1 MALGKNIIQLQEELT
16 YMPMQRLIQLVGDP
30 NSEYGSLPLMEI
42 KNRQELQNASAQAP
56 QSTVADDI
64 ISTATTPVGI
74 SPPGQTQI
82 ANGGISNIPM
92 GMADGGEVEVKK
104 ELPSAFRNIFT
115 PVTDTGNE
123 TVDNTIGMLMNIPDF
138 LVNTFDG
145 VKGTSLKDTI
155 NLARGYPELVHE
167 DSYQFE
173 LENFLSGK
181 YDKYKDR
188 LKKDGVPSK
197 LYQEGGSVYSNPYFG
212 DADPEEVKKLQEQ
225 NPNLSTEDAVAMILG
240 IDTADITTRQG
251 FSEGGKTNNDLPN
264 KGLEALNKVAPDVVD
279 RMGFYEGGITRLQS
293 GGRPF
298 NTMLAVP
305 PQITSQGDDAVLD
318 YYNAGLESLKNQRL
332 ERERKILER
341 VGGDA
346 SKLTLRDSRGLEF
359 LDREIEKTQSNVDR
373 INRRITGKAKRFSDL
388 VETEEGTALVSDF
401 VGTDDSK
408 QETTDT
414 DSKQKPLTQE
424 EINKLFETT
433 NTSSGILD
441 IAKTRESLGLQS
453 KEELEKDKQALL
465 LLGLGSAI
473 GGAKD
478 LSDITKGVL
487 PVAKELTNMDRAMSK
502 ENLALFSALNKNT
515 AQDLFNKDTIALKNI
530 SQVIT
535 EMDESGEQGSE
546 RYNKAVALR
555 DALLRKLDLQG
566 YLTGS
571 QPTLKISSSNVPSV
585 G

>member
-16 YMPMQRLIQLVGDP
+16 YMPMQKLVQLVGDP

-42 KNRQELQNASAQAP
+42 KNRQDLQNASAQAP

-92 GMADGGEVEVKK
+92 AMAGGGTVRYNEGGLGDIREMLGVPREGFTQREDYPPIYDDDGNIVGYDTRTKLGKKFADYLNVDSKK

-115 PVTDTGNE
+115 PVTDTGNKA
-123 TVDNTIGMLMNIPDF
+123 VDNTIGMIMNIPDLF
-138 LVNTFDG
+138 LNTFDG
-145 VKGTSLKDTI
+145 IEGTSKKDSI

-173 LENFLSGK
+173 LENFSGK

-251 FSEGGKTNNDLPN
+251 FYGGGVADLIGKTPTIRPIDRYNVEELAEQS
-264 KGLEALNKVAPDVVD
+264 KESAEKALAELRAKYGDNIPRDELYGISYLFQDQADYENMLKK
-279 RMGFYEGGITRLQS
+279 YEGRDAAE
-293 GGRPF
+293 
-298 NTMLAVP
+298 LA
-305 PQITSQGDDAVLD
+305 
-318 YYNAGLESLKNQRL
+318 R
-332 ERERKILER
+332 RERVIS
-341 VGGDA
+341 G
-346 SKLTLRDSRGLEF
+346 
-359 LDREIEKTQSNVDR
+359 IKTIPD
-373 INRRITGKAKRFSDL
+373 DL
-388 VETEEGTALVSDF
+388 
-401 VGTDDSK
+401 K
-408 QETTDT
+408 QKTTDT
-414 DSKQKPLTQE
+414 DSEKKPLTQE
-424 EINKLFETT
+424 EINNLTEEI
-433 NTSSGILD
+433 NTSAGILD
-441 IAKTRESLGLQS
+441 IAKTRELLGLQS

-502 ENLALFSALNKNT
+502 ENIALFSALNKNT
-515 AQDLFNKDTIALKNI
+515 GQDLFNKDTVALKNI
-530 SQVIT
+530 SQVIK

>member
-42 KNRQELQNASAQAP
+42 KNRQELQNASAKAP

-92 GMADGGEVEVKK
+92 GMAGGGEVEVKK
-104 ELPSAFRNIFT
+104 ELPSAFRNILT
-115 PVTDTGNE
+115 PVTDTGNK
-123 TVDNTIGMLMNIPDF
+123 TVDNTLGMLMNIPDF

-173 LENFLSGK
+173 LENFLGK

-188 LKKDGVPSK
+188 LKKDGVQSK
-197 LYQEGGSVYSNPYFG
+197 LYQEGGSVYNNPYFG
-212 DADPEEVKKLQEQ
+212 NADPEEVRKLQEQ

-251 FSEGGKTNNDLPN
+251 FSEGGKTDNDLPN

-279 RMGFYEGGITRLQS
+279 RMGYVEGGITRLQS

-305 PQITSQGDDAVLD
+305 PQIVSQGDDAVLD

-332 ERERKILER
+332 EREKEILER

-359 LDREIEKTQSNVDR
+359 LDREIEKTKYNVDR

-388 VETEEGTALVSDF
+388 VETEEGQNVVSDF
-401 VGTDDSK
+401 VGTDDLK
-408 QETTDT
+408 QETTNT
-414 DSKQKPLTQE
+414 DSEQKPLTQE

-433 NTSSGILD
+433 DTSSGIQTL
-441 IAKTRESLGLQS
+441 REQLGLQS

-502 ENLALFSALNKNT
+502 ENIALYSALNKNT
-515 AQDLFNKDTIALKNI
+515 GQDLFNKDTVALKNI
-530 SQVIT
+530 SQVIK

-571 QPTLKISSSNVPSV
+571 QPTLKILSSNVPSV

>member
-16 YMPMQRLIQLVGDP
+16 YMPMQKLIQLVGDP

-104 ELPSAFRNIFT
+104 EFPSAFRNIFT
-115 PVTDTGNE
+115 PVTDTGNKA
-123 TVDNTIGMLMNIPDF
+123 VDNTIGMLMNIPDLF
-138 LVNTFDG
+138 VNTFDG
-145 VKGTSLKDTI
+145 VKGTSLKDKI
-155 NLARGYPELVHE
+155 NLERGYPELVHE
-167 DSYQFE
+167 NSYQFE
-173 LENFLSGK
+173 LENFLGGRF
-181 YDKYKDR
+181 DKYKDR

-197 LYQEGGSVYSNPYFG
+197 LYQEGGSVYNNPYFG
-212 DADPEEVKKLQEQ
+212 NADPEEVKKLQEQ
-225 NPNLSTEDAVAMILG
+225 NPNLSTEDAVAIILG

-251 FSEGGKTNNDLPN
+251 FSEGGKTDKELPN

-279 RMGFYEGGITRLQS
+279 RMGFYGGGLADIIGKTPTI
-293 GGRPF
+293 RPIDRY
-298 NTMLAVP
+298 NIEELAK
-305 PQITSQGDDAVLD
+305 QNKESAEQAL
-318 YYNAGLESLKNQRL
+318 AGLRAKYGDNIPREELYGIAYLFQDQEDYENMLKKYEARDAAEL
-332 ERERKILER
+332 ARREKVIS
-341 VGGDA
+341 G
-346 SKLTLRDSRGLEF
+346 
-359 LDREIEKTQSNVDR
+359 IET
-373 INRRITGKAKRFSDL
+373 IPSDL
-388 VETEEGTALVSDF
+388 KKEV
-401 VGTDDSK
+401 
-408 QETTDT
+408 TDT
-414 DSKQKPLTQE
+414 NTDSEKKPLTQE
-424 EINKLFETT
+424 EINKLFEST

-441 IAKTRESLGLQS
+441 IAKTREALGLQS

-478 LSDITKGVL
+478 LSDITRGVL

-502 ENLALFSALNKNT
+502 ENIALFSALNKNT
-515 AQDLFNKDTIALKNI
+515 GQDLFNKDTVALKNI
-530 SQVIT
+530 SQVIK

>member
-42 KNRQELQNASAQAP
+42 KNRQDLQNASAKAP

-92 GMADGGEVEVKK
+92 GMAGGGEVEVKK
-104 ELPSAFRNIFT
+104 ELPSAFRNILT
-115 PVTDTGNE
+115 PVTDTGNK
-123 TVDNTIGMLMNIPDF
+123 TVDNTLGMLMNIPDF

-173 LENFLSGK
+173 LENFLGK

-188 LKKDGVPSK
+188 LKKDGVQSK
-197 LYQEGGSVYSNPYFG
+197 LYQEGGSVYNNPYFG
-212 DADPEEVKKLQEQ
+212 NADPEEVRKLQEQ

-251 FSEGGKTNNDLPN
+251 FSEGGKTDNDLPN

-279 RMGFYEGGITRLQS
+279 RMGYVEGGITRLQS

-305 PQITSQGDDAVLD
+305 PQIVSQGDDAVLD

-332 ERERKILER
+332 EREKEILER

-359 LDREIEKTQSNVDR
+359 LDREIEKTKYNVDR

-388 VETEEGTALVSDF
+388 VETEEGQNVVSDF
-401 VGTDDSK
+401 VGTDDLK
-408 QETTDT
+408 QETTNT
-414 DSKQKPLTQE
+414 DSEQKPLTQE

-433 NTSSGILD
+433 DTSSGIQTL
-441 IAKTRESLGLQS
+441 REQLGLQS

-502 ENLALFSALNKNT
+502 ENIALYSALNKNT
-515 AQDLFNKDTIALKNI
+515 GQDLFNKDTVALKNI
-530 SQVIT
+530 SQVIK

-571 QPTLKISSSNVPSV
+571 QPTLKILSSNVPSV

>member
-16 YMPMQRLIQLVGDP
+16 YMPMQKLIQLVGDP

-92 GMADGGEVEVKK
+92 GMA
-104 ELPSAFRNIFT
+104 
-115 PVTDTGNE
+115 
-123 TVDNTIGMLMNIPDF
+123 
-138 LVNTFDG
+138 
-145 VKGTSLKDTI
+145 
-155 NLARGYPELVHE
+155 
-167 DSYQFE
+167 
-173 LENFLSGK
+173 
-181 YDKYKDR
+181 
-188 LKKDGVPSK
+188 
-197 LYQEGGSVYSNPYFG
+197 EGGSVYNNPYFG
-212 DADPEEVKKLQEQ
+212 NADPEEVKKLQEQ
-225 NPNLSTEDAVAMILG
+225 NPNLSTEDAVAIILG

-251 FSEGGKTNNDLPN
+251 FSEGGKTDKELPN

-279 RMGFYEGGITRLQS
+279 RMGFYGGGLADIIGKTPTI
-293 GGRPF
+293 RPIDRY
-298 NTMLAVP
+298 NIEELAK
-305 PQITSQGDDAVLD
+305 QNKESAEQAL
-318 YYNAGLESLKNQRL
+318 AGLRAKYGDNIPREELYGIAYLFQDQEDYENMLKKYEARDAAEL
-332 ERERKILER
+332 ARREKVIS
-341 VGGDA
+341 G
-346 SKLTLRDSRGLEF
+346 
-359 LDREIEKTQSNVDR
+359 IET
-373 INRRITGKAKRFSDL
+373 IPSDL
-388 VETEEGTALVSDF
+388 KKEV
-401 VGTDDSK
+401 
-408 QETTDT
+408 TDT
-414 DSKQKPLTQE
+414 NTDSEKKPLTQE
-424 EINKLFETT
+424 EINKLFEST

-441 IAKTRESLGLQS
+441 IAKTREALGLQS

-478 LSDITKGVL
+478 LSDITRGVL

-502 ENLALFSALNKNT
+502 ENIALFSALNKNT
-515 AQDLFNKDTIALKNI
+515 GQDLFNKDTVALKNI
-530 SQVIT
+530 SQVIK

-571 QPTLKISSSNVPSV
+571 QP
-585 G
+585 

>member
-1 MALGKNIIQLQEELT
+1 
-16 YMPMQRLIQLVGDP
+16 
-30 NSEYGSLPLMEI
+30 
-42 KNRQELQNASAQAP
+42 
-56 QSTVADDI
+56 
-64 ISTATTPVGI
+64 
-74 SPPGQTQI
+74 
-82 ANGGISNIPM
+82 M
-92 GMADGGEVEVKK
+92 GYV
-104 ELPSAFRNIFT
+104 
-115 PVTDTGNE
+115 
-123 TVDNTIGMLMNIPDF
+123 
-138 LVNTFDG
+138 
-145 VKGTSLKDTI
+145 
-155 NLARGYPELVHE
+155 
-167 DSYQFE
+167 
-173 LENFLSGK
+173 
-181 YDKYKDR
+181 
-188 LKKDGVPSK
+188 
-197 LYQEGGSVYSNPYFG
+197 
-212 DADPEEVKKLQEQ
+212 
-225 NPNLSTEDAVAMILG
+225 
-240 IDTADITTRQG
+240 
-251 FSEGGKTNNDLPN
+251 
-264 KGLEALNKVAPDVVD
+264 
-279 RMGFYEGGITRLQS
+279 EGGITRLQS

-305 PQITSQGDDAVLD
+305 PQIVSQGDDAVLD

-332 ERERKILER
+332 EREKEILER

-359 LDREIEKTQSNVDR
+359 LDREIEKTKYNVDR

-388 VETEEGTALVSDF
+388 VETEEGQNVVSDF
-401 VGTDDSK
+401 VGTDDLK
-408 QETTDT
+408 QETTNT
-414 DSKQKPLTQE
+414 DSEQKPLTQE

-433 NTSSGILD
+433 DTSSGIQTL
-441 IAKTRESLGLQS
+441 REQLGLQS

-502 ENLALFSALNKNT
+502 ENIALYSALNKNT
-515 AQDLFNKDTIALKNI
+515 GQDLFNKDTVALKNI
-530 SQVIT
+530 SQVIK

-571 QPTLKISSSNVPSV
+571 QPTLKILSSNVPSV

>member
-115 PVTDTGNE
+115 PVTDTGNKA
-123 TVDNTIGMLMNIPDF
+123 VDNTLGMLMNIPDF

-173 LENFLSGK
+173 LENFLGK

-251 FSEGGKTNNDLPN
+251 FYGGGIADIIGKTPTIRPIDRYNIEELAKQN
-264 KGLEALNKVAPDVVD
+264 KESAEQAL
-279 RMGFYEGGITRLQS
+279 
-293 GGRPF
+293 
-298 NTMLAVP
+298 
-305 PQITSQGDDAVLD
+305 
-318 YYNAGLESLKNQRL
+318 AGLRAKYGDNIPREELYGIAYLFQDQEDYENMLKKYEARDAAEL
-332 ERERKILER
+332 ARREKVIS
-341 VGGDA
+341 G
-346 SKLTLRDSRGLEF
+346 
-359 LDREIEKTQSNVDR
+359 IKT
-373 INRRITGKAKRFSDL
+373 FPSDL
-388 VETEEGTALVSDF
+388 
-401 VGTDDSK
+401 K
-408 QETTDT
+408 QEVTDTNTNTDT
-414 DSKQKPLTQE
+414 DSEKKPLTQE

-433 NTSSGILD
+433 NTSGGILD
-441 IAKTRESLGLQS
+441 IAKARESLGLQS

-478 LSDITKGVL
+478 LSDITRGVL

-502 ENLALFSALNKNT
+502 ENIALFSA
-515 AQDLFNKDTIALKNI
+515 
-530 SQVIT
+530 
-535 EMDESGEQGSE
+535 
-546 RYNKAVALR
+546 
-555 DALLRKLDLQG
+555 
-566 YLTGS
+566 
-571 QPTLKISSSNVPSV
+571 
-585 G
+585 

>member
-92 GMADGGEVEVKK
+92 GMAGGGEVEVKK
-104 ELPSAFRNIFT
+104 ELPSAFRNILT
-115 PVTDTGNE
+115 PVTDTGNK
-123 TVDNTIGMLMNIPDF
+123 TVDNTLGMLMNIPDF

-173 LENFLSGK
+173 LENFLGK

-188 LKKDGVPSK
+188 LKKDGVQSK
-197 LYQEGGSVYSNPYFG
+197 LYQEGGSVYNNPYFG
-212 DADPEEVKKLQEQ
+212 NADPEEVRKLQEQ

-251 FSEGGKTNNDLPN
+251 FSEGGKTDNDLPN

-279 RMGFYEGGITRLQS
+279 RMGYVEGGITRLQS

-305 PQITSQGDDAVLD
+305 PQIVSQGDDAVLD

-332 ERERKILER
+332 EREKEILER

-359 LDREIEKTQSNVDR
+359 LDREIEKTKYNVDR

-388 VETEEGTALVSDF
+388 VETEEGQNVVSDF
-401 VGTDDSK
+401 VGTDDLK
-408 QETTDT
+408 QETTNT
-414 DSKQKPLTQE
+414 DSEQKPLTQE

-433 NTSSGILD
+433 DTSSGIQTL
-441 IAKTRESLGLQS
+441 REQLGLQS

-502 ENLALFSALNKNT
+502 ENIALYSALNKNT
-515 AQDLFNKDTIALKNI
+515 GQDLFNKDTVALKNI
-530 SQVIT
+530 SQVIK

-571 QPTLKISSSNVPSV
+571 QPTLKILSSNVPSV

>member
-92 GMADGGEVEVKK
+92 GMAGGGEVEVKK
-104 ELPSAFRNIFT
+104 ELPSAFRNILT
-115 PVTDTGNE
+115 PVTDTGNK
-123 TVDNTIGMLMNIPDF
+123 TVDNTLGMLMNIPDF

-173 LENFLSGK
+173 LENFLGK

-188 LKKDGVPSK
+188 LKKDGVQSK
-197 LYQEGGSVYSNPYFG
+197 LYQEGGSVYNNPYFG
-212 DADPEEVKKLQEQ
+212 NADPEEVRKLQEQ

-251 FSEGGKTNNDLPN
+251 FSEGGKTDNDLPN

-279 RMGFYEGGITRLQS
+279 RMGYVEGGITRLQS

-305 PQITSQGDDAVLD
+305 PQIVSQGDDAVLD

-332 ERERKILER
+332 EREKEILER

-359 LDREIEKTQSNVDR
+359 LDREIEKTKYNVDR

-388 VETEEGTALVSDF
+388 VETEEGQNVVSDF
-401 VGTDDSK
+401 VGTDDLK
-408 QETTDT
+408 QETTNT
-414 DSKQKPLTQE
+414 DSEQKPL
-424 EINKLFETT
+424 
-433 NTSSGILD
+433 SY
-441 IAKTRESLGLQS
+441 A
-453 KEELEKDKQALL
+453 
-465 LLGLGSAI
+465 
-473 GGAKD
+473 
-478 LSDITKGVL
+478 
-487 PVAKELTNMDRAMSK
+487 
-502 ENLALFSALNKNT
+502 NL
-515 AQDLFNKDTIALKNI
+515 IMI
-530 SQVIT
+530 
-535 EMDESGEQGSE
+535 
-546 RYNKAVALR
+546 
-555 DALLRKLDLQG
+555 
-566 YLTGS
+566 
-571 QPTLKISSSNVPSV
+571 
-585 G
+585 